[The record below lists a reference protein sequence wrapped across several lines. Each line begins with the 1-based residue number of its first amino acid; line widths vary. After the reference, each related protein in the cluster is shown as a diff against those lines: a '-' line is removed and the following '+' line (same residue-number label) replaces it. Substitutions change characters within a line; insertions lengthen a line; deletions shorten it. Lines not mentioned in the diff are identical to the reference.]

1 MKLRTLTATA
11 LTAGV
16 LTTGVLTT
24 GVGAVA
30 AYADATPTPAPAPAP
45 TGQSATPK
53 FCVQASDRITRLQTR
68 ETKIQGNLDR
78 LHQALDKAN
87 AAEHPKVASRVGTAI
102 GKRQKAHDH
111 VNDRIVKLKQTCNM
125 H

>member
-30 AYADATPTPAPAPAP
+30 AYADATPTSAPAP
-45 TGQSATPK
+45 TGQPATPK
-53 FCVQASDRITRLQTR
+53 FCVRASDRITRLQTR

-102 GKRQKAHDH
+102 EKRQKAHDR

-125 H
+125 P